1 MAVRSPARV
10 TPPAAAA
17 TAVTTTA
24 PFDPLGLYGPATGC
38 TPAEAAA
45 AAPADGAAAASALLA
60 AVTAAAVFG
69 APTDAL
75 AEVPPAVKEAFK
87 SKPASL
93 IHPIVMGGVFAAAV
107 YTFYLGYQSSRVRK
121 EEDPAVRKELVKAK
135 FGARHFSLSS
145 KLMVLMTSVTF
156 LGMANTFTRTGKLFP
171 GPHLYAGLGLVAW
184 LTAMA
189 SLVPAMQSGGKS
201 TTAKDA
207 HFALAIGALGLFGWQ
222 AQSGLAILKKL
233 LGI

>member
-1 MAVRSPARV
+1 MR
-10 TPPAAAA
+10 
-17 TAVTTTA
+17 
-24 PFDPLGLYGPATGC
+24 
-38 TPAEAAA
+38 TPA
-45 AAPADGAAAASALLA
+45 PQPR
-60 AVTAAAVFG
+60 AVHLS
-69 APTDAL
+69 PS
-75 AEVPPAVKEAFK
+75 VPVKEAFK

-93 IHPIVMGGVFAAAV
+93 IHPIVMAGIFAAAV
-107 YTFYLGYQSSRVRK
+107 YTFYLGYQSSRIRK

-135 FGARHFSLSS
+135 FGARHFALSS
-145 KLMVLMTSVTF
+145 QLMVLMTSVTF
-156 LGMANTFTRTGKLFP
+156 LGMANTYTRTGKLFP

-222 AQSGLAILKKL
+222 AQSGLAIVKKL